1 MGKFSVAFVISFFL
15 SFLFNFTLLLSQEN
29 VILQRLTLRT
39 FASVF
44 NANLSFSKSMIFMEF

>member
-29 VILQRLTLRT
+29 VILQMLTLRT

-44 NANLSFSKSMIFMEF
+44 NASLSFSKSMIFMEF